1 MRALEWAGE
10 PKEAVHWY
18 RVTFRVRRSAVPF
31 SDFAAGRA
39 VVRCLQEMDELGLTN
54 TGCFVVMPDGV
65 HWLFA
70 LRGGSTL
77 AGLLCRVRSATS
89 ERVQGL
95 RWHRQVDIQQYGVG
109 HDLRSVARRMV
120 AQPVQLGLVASVADY
135 ALWDACW
142 LV

>member
-1 MRALEWAGE
+1 MQGLC
-10 PKEAVHWY
+10 WY
-18 RVTFRVRRSAVPF
+18 RVTFRVRRSAVLF
-31 SDFAAGRA
+31 TDFAAGRA
-39 VVRCLQEMDELGLTN
+39 VVLCLREMDALGLTR
-54 TGCFVVMPDGV
+54 TGCFVLMPDGLD
-65 HWLFA
+65 WLFA

-95 RWHRQVDIQQYGVG
+95 RWYRQVDVRQYGEG
-109 HDLRSVARRMV
+109 HDLRSVARHMV

-142 LV
+142 LE